1 MRPVKNKILIVE
13 DEIIVAAHIAES
25 LKHSGYKVTDKVSY
39 GEQAVE
45 SVMQNRP
52 DLVLMDIVL
61 NGPMDGVEAGEVIY
75 SNFDIP
81 IIFLTAHV
89 DKKTLARAKRV
100 QPFGYLVKP
109 FKEKDLHSGIQM
121 ALEKHRQEKGL
132 KERERWLSSSLQN
145 LGEVVIATDKDAK
158 VTFFNRAA
166 HSMTGLTERQALGTH
181 LTDLWGRGTPSAP
194 ANNPFMTVLKN
205 GKSQFFRDWLLQVK
219 DKTVKANIRVTLV
232 IDEVGAV
239 SGTVGV
245 FWETSESSQP
255 AGDETVEKT
264 ENKCQEM
271 SAKTG
276 RSISLCPW
284 CKKVLNV
291 KNNQWEPAQS
301 YVKDHD
307 GEAEFSHCMC
317 QICAKRLGLFDPDA
331 ISPNDDMLI

>member
-1 MRPVKNKILIVE
+1 MRAAKNKILVVE
-13 DEIIVAAHIAES
+13 DESIVAAHIAES

-61 NGPMDGVEAGEVIY
+61 NGQMDGIETGEVIY

-81 IIFLTAHV
+81 IIFLTAHA
-89 DKKTLARAKRV
+89 DKKTLTRAKKV

-145 LGEVVIATDKDAK
+145 LGEPVIATDKDAK

-166 HSMTGLTERQALGTH
+166 QALTGLTERQVLGTH
-181 LTDLWGRGTPSAP
+181 LTDLWGRNKESPSGS
-194 ANNPFMTVLKN
+194 NPFVAVLKS
-205 GKSQFFRDWLLQVK
+205 GKSRFFCDWPLQVK
-219 DKTVKANIRVTLV
+219 EKTARANIRVTLV
-232 IDEVGAV
+232 IDEVSEI

-245 FWETSESSQP
+245 FRETSESSQSAVEEKVERSASDKP
-255 AGDETVEKT
+255 EIAEKAGQ
-264 ENKCQEM
+264 NM
-271 SAKTG
+271 
-276 RSISLCPW
+276 SLCPW
-284 CKKVLNV
+284 CKKILNGE
-291 KNNQWEPAQS
+291 NNQWEPA
-301 YVKDHD
+301 
-307 GEAEFSHCMC
+307 EAYMKANGGDVEFSHCMC
-317 QICAKRLGLFDPDA
+317 QFCAKRLGLFDPEA
-331 ISPNDDMLI
+331 ISENDDMLI